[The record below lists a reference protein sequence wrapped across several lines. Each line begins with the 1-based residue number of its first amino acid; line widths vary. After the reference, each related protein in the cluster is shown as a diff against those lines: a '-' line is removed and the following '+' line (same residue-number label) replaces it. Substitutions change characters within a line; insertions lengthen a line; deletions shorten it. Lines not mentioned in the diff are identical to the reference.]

1 MPEELRLGILCGS
14 TLARWQAEA
23 LRQALSVDGV
33 RPVVVIGHE
42 EYGTGKPGFRHA
54 LWHWYLQKRMNTGA
68 LAPVELPAELAR
80 TPRITGTDDIA
91 TIRRYAPDVLLCFGP
106 CGLPD
111 ELAALPAHG
120 AWTLHPGDP
129 ERHPGSIPGF
139 WELHRGEAVMGMALL
154 RLGGRNGQDQILRQ
168 GWFRTA
174 GRSLPATLDRVLPAA
189 SGWVARLCRTLLA
202 GDTRAAEGTPFTTTE
217 KVRSA
222 PGNADMLAFLTSG
235 RRQDPSAAPQEWNIG
250 VLYGPIASLLAERP
264 SLNVRWL
271 PAPGPGQSRQAPAG
285 HVVDGRLNVLYG
297 KLDTVGKGVISR
309 LRPKRDN
316 VLKRSRT
323 LLEGEHG
330 LSRPFVLR
338 HEGQVLVVPESAAGR
353 VDLYRMNAANDAL
366 EHVRMLLDEP
376 LCAPTLFAHEGR
388 WWLFGT
394 KAPLEDTALHLYHAP
409 GIEGPWAP
417 HALNPV
423 KMDVR
428 TARPAGT
435 PFVHQGELFRPA
447 ADDSAGPGWRV
458 ALMRVRELT
467 PTTFREELVRTIG
480 PLKGSAWSHGLGSLS
495 AVDGMTLVDGRRPM
509 PAVSDG
515 GRKKH
520 RQGSG
525 KMHRDRSPDR
535 DQDLEDEDED

>member
-120 AWTLHPGDP
+120 VWTLHPGDP

-154 RLGGRNGQDQILRQ
+154 RLGGRNGQDRILRQ

-189 SGWVARLCRTLLA
+189 SGWVARLCRALLA
-202 GDTRAAEGTPFTTTE
+202 GDA
-217 KVRSA
+217 RSA
-222 PGNADMLAFLTSG
+222 DATADTDTAGTIIRRNAFM
-235 RRQDPSAAPQEWNIG
+235 R
-250 VLYGPIASLLAERP
+250 LLAERP